1 MAVKVA
7 ETRKPTLQAA
17 GCRFYNSFGVVD
29 ELQQPS
35 AGVLASRVDEIRV
48 VMSFLKIA
56 NGTVYDPANNING
69 LVQDIWIQDGKVVA
83 PPAGDVRAD
92 RVIDAT
98 GLVVMPGGV
107 DMHAH
112 IAGPKVN
119 LARKMRPEDKRK
131 ATPIRRTPL
140 TRSGTTGS
148 VPSTFATGYLYA
160 GMGYTTVFD
169 AAIPPLAAR
178 HVHEEFGDTPII
190 DKGFFLLFGNN
201 HYVMNQ
207 IAADEPHRL
216 KAFVAWLLNAAKGYA
231 VKLVNPGGVEV
242 WKGGADNIDSLDADV
257 THFNVTPRQIITSLA
272 QTAMDLGLPHPVHIH
287 CNNLGLPGNW
297 TTTLATM
304 EALEGRRAHLT
315 HIQFHSY
322 GGTPDDQSQF
332 SSKTEDLAAYV
343 NAHPNITVD
352 VGQVLFG
359 ETTSMTGDGP
369 LGYYLHKVT
378 GRKWTNADTEMEAG
392 CGIVPITYREKSFV
406 HALQW
411 AIGLEWY
418 LLVEDP
424 WRIAMST
431 DHPNGGS
438 FLAYPEI
445 IQLLMDRTYRQEVLK
460 RVPPR
465 VLERSVL
472 KDLDREYSLYE
483 IAIITRAA
491 PARMLGLTHKGHLG
505 PGADADVAIYTPS
518 PDRQAMFQLPRYV
531 LKGGELIVEHGEI
544 RREVFGRTLH
554 VAPQY
559 DEGVLPDIENWFERY
574 YTVQFENY
582 PVDEHYMAHGGT
594 VVGCR

>member
-1 MAVKVA
+1 MLLK
-7 ETRKPTLQAA
+7 
-17 GCRFYNSFGVVD
+17 
-29 ELQQPS
+29 
-35 AGVLASRVDEIRV
+35 LAQ
-48 VMSFLKIA
+48 
-56 NGTVYDPANNING
+56 GTVYDPINSING
-69 LVQDIWIQDGKVVA
+69 EVRDIWIADGKIVA
-83 PPAGDVRAD
+83 EPPLDASGVPRIPD
-92 RVIDAT
+92 RVIDCT
-98 GLVVMPGGV
+98 GLVIMPGGV

-131 ATPIRRTPL
+131 ARVVKRTAI

-160 GMGYTTVFD
+160 GLGYTTAFD
-169 AAIPPLAAR
+169 AAIPPLSAR
-178 HVHEEFGDTPII
+178 HAHEEFHDTPVI
-190 DKGFFLLFGNN
+190 DKGFFVLFGNN
-201 HYVMNQ
+201 HYVLKQ
-207 IAADEPHRL
+207 IQANEPERL
-216 KAFVAWLLNAAKGYA
+216 KAFVGWLLTAAKGYA

-242 WKGGADNIDSLDADV
+242 WKEGGDNIHGLDEPV
-257 THFNVTPRQIITSLA
+257 EYFGCTPRQIITGLSRA
-272 QTAMDLGLPHPVHIH
+272 VDELGLPHPVHIH

-297 TTTLATM
+297 VTTLGTM
-304 EALEGRRAHLT
+304 QALEGRRAHIT

-322 GGTPDDQSQF
+322 GGGADDQATFRSRVP
-332 SSKTEDLAAYV
+332 ELAEYV
-343 NAHPNITVD
+343 NTHPNLTVD

-392 CGIVPITYREKSFV
+392 CGIVPITYRDKSFV

-418 LLVEDP
+418 LLVQDP
-424 WRIAMST
+424 WRVAMST

-445 IQLLMDRTYRQEVLK
+445 VQLLMDRTYRQEVLK
-460 RVPPR
+460 RVHPR

-491 PARMLGLTHKGHLG
+491 PARMLGLPHKGHLG
-505 PGADADVAIYTPS
+505 VGADADVTIYTPN
-518 PDRQAMFQLPRYV
+518 PDRRAMFELPRYV
-531 LKGGELIVEHGEI
+531 IKSGRMIVEQGEI
-544 RREVFGRTLH
+544 RAEEFGRTLCVQPEH
-554 VAPQY
+554 DLEAI
-559 DEGVLPDIENWFERY
+559 PDIQKWFEAH
-574 YTVQFENY
+574 YTIQFANY
-582 PVDEHYMAHGGT
+582 PVDESYLSHGAT
-594 VVGCR
+594 VVPCRRLIL